1 MVELDDQEFTM
12 IKDFIVN
19 DLGDGVDWEAAPE
32 EFRNKYTDILQ
43 IVNAYGAAEEQPA
56 SPPTEMAP
64 G

>member
-1 MVELDDQEFTM
+1 M

-32 EFRNKYTDILQ
+32 DFRNKYTDILQ
-43 IVNAYGAAEEQPA
+43 IVNAYGAEQEA
-56 SPPTEMAP
+56 TTTDMGTAAP